1 MCTSTCL
8 VTRATDEHSTPIY
21 PPSATHCDPVPAVRD
36 VSHSTVVRGAT
47 GCMYTSSDAGDPLYV
62 PIVSMCIH
70 GAQPTFG
77 AARLPC
83 CAGTMI
89 TPRTKADAG
98 ALFGS
103 VMLAEKRVAIS
114 MNTGCRELR
123 TLCFKPKHR
132 DETITILETGTLAHT
147 AIRAATREPPFC
159 GSSCDDTRSRIVHR
173 SCPGHCPS
181 TL

>member
-21 PPSATHCDPVPAVRD
+21 PPSATHCDPVQAVRD

-83 CAGTMI
+83 CAGAMI
-89 TPRTKADAG
+89 TPRAKADAG
-98 ALFGS
+98 ALRGS
-103 VMLAEKRVAIS
+103 AMLSEKRVAIS
-114 MNTGCRELR
+114 MNTRCGELKTESLKR
-123 TLCFKPKHR
+123 QSHG
-132 DETITILETGTLAHT
+132 ETILMTGT
-147 AIRAATREPPFC
+147 R
-159 GSSCDDTRSRIVHR
+159 SCFLQRRTRSGEPGSARDCILGAP
-173 SCPGHCPS
+173 SCQR
-181 TL
+181 